1 MGRLTRAGGLG
12 EKTRQMNAPM
22 DAAALEGLI
31 DTYCAVWS
39 EPDPGRRQR
48 TLDEIWAENATYTD
62 PRAHLTGSKALC
74 AHIGNILA
82 GRPGARIIRTSVLD
96 FHHGLVR
103 FAWQVVQADGTLLPE
118 GLDIAEISNDMKLLR
133 IIGFFGPLAPNR

>member
-1 MGRLTRAGGLG
+1 
-12 EKTRQMNAPM
+12 MNNPM
-22 DAAALEGLI
+22 DLAALERLI
-31 DTYCAVWS
+31 DTYCAVWG
-39 EPDPGRRQR
+39 EPDSVRRQR
-48 TLDEIWAENATYTD
+48 TLDEIWADNATYTD

-96 FHHGLVR
+96 CHHGLLR
-103 FAWQVVQADGTLLPE
+103 FAWRVVQADGTLLPE
-118 GLDIAEISNDMKLLR
+118 GLDIAEISDEMKLLR

>member
-1 MGRLTRAGGLG
+1 LIVHIEPAVRTGIERH
-12 EKTRQMNAPM
+12 MNPPK
-22 DAAALEGLI
+22 DTAALEGLI

-39 EPDPGRRQR
+39 EPDPVRRQQ
-48 TLDEIWAENATYTD
+48 TLDGIWAENATYTD

-82 GRPGARIIRTSVLD
+82 SRPGARIMRTSVLD

-118 GLDIAEISNDMKLLR
+118 GLDIAEISNGMKLLR

>member
-1 MGRLTRAGGLG
+1 
-12 EKTRQMNAPM
+12 M
-22 DAAALEGLI
+22 DMTALERLI
-31 DTYCAVWS
+31 DRYCAAWS
-39 EPDPGRRQR
+39 EADPVRRQR

-62 PRAHLTGSKALC
+62 PRAHLAGSESLC

-103 FAWQVVQADGTLLPE
+103 FGWRVVQADGTVLPE
-118 GLDIAEISNDMKLLR
+118 GLDVAEISDDMRILR
-133 IIGFFGPLAPNR
+133 IIGFFGPLAPAP